1 MVGMSFDVLI
11 SDTHSLLPE
20 LIKIKHARQND
31 VIVHHLRGYSFFK
44 ESLGTSHT
52 ISLSVKDD

>member
-1 MVGMSFDVLI
+1 MMGMSFIDLI
-11 SDTHSLLPE
+11 SDTHSLPE

-31 VIVHHLRGYSFFK
+31 VEGPGLYFFK
-44 ESLGTSHT
+44 ENLGISHT